1 MKFLDD
7 LIVTLAKQI
16 MRGVMAAGA
25 GLAYVQFVSLVF
37 LLALILGSAAVSAL
51 LALV

>member
-1 MKFLDD
+1 MKFFDD

-16 MRGVMAAGA
+16 MRGVMAVGA
-25 GLAYVQFVSLVF
+25 GLAYVQFVALVF
-37 LLALILGSAAVSAL
+37 LLAVFGNVALLAL